1 MSTLL
6 RAPHTPATADIRL
19 MIVDDHPLFR
29 EGLALTLSA
38 ARGIVVAAQAAS
50 GQSALDQWSEARPDV
65 AIVDISMPGMDGIA
79 TVRQLRARDPQ
90 ARILMLTSSEDQDD
104 IMAAID
110 AGAAGYVTKSIRYAD
125 LVAAVREVHAGGQPL
140 GETVARKLARR
151 DRNKPLTPRELEVL
165 ARLREGLTA
174 VEIGDRLAI
183 TARTARAHIEAIKEK
198 LAAVNSAQA
207 VARGFELGL
216 LPMLRRGL

>member
-50 GQSALDQWSEARPDV
+50 GQSALEQWSEARPDV

-151 DRNKPLTPRELEVL
+151 DRDKPLTPRELEVL

-174 VEIGDRLAI
+174 VEIGERLAI

-198 LAAVNSAQA
+198 LSAVNSAQA

-216 LPMLRRGL
+216 LPMVRRGL

>member
-174 VEIGDRLAI
+174 VEIGERLAI

>member
-50 GQSALDQWSEARPDV
+50 GQSALEQWSEARPDV
-65 AIVDISMPGMDGIA
+65 AIVDISMPGMDGIV

-151 DRNKPLTPRELEVL
+151 DRDKPLTPRELEVL
-165 ARLREGLTA
+165 AKLREGLTA
-174 VEIGDRLAI
+174 VEIGERLAI

-198 LAAVNSAQA
+198 LSAVNSAQA

-216 LPMLRRGL
+216 LPMVRRGL

>member
-38 ARGIVVAAQAAS
+38 ARGMFVAAQAAS
-50 GQSALDQWSEARPDV
+50 GQSALEQWSEARPDV

-151 DRNKPLTPRELEVL
+151 DRDKPLTPRELEVL

-174 VEIGDRLAI
+174 VEIGERLAI

-198 LAAVNSAQA
+198 LSAVNSAQA

-216 LPMLRRGL
+216 LPMARRGL